1 MTITTSGASMPHH
14 HAIVVNRPGG
24 PDVLTYTRVA
34 TPTPGRGEL
43 LVDVAVAGVNFMDT
57 GTRTGQN
64 GPGPFPITP
73 GVEGAG
79 RVVAL
84 GEGVSEFEIGQR
96 VAWQYTWGSYA
107 ERLILP
113 TRQAIPVPDDI
124 DDDTAASLLM
134 QGLTAQHLVDG
145 YYPIQHG
152 DTVLI
157 HAAAGGVGLLTT
169 QLARRRG
176 ARVIARVSSQAKAAM
191 ARDAGATEVIIDST
205 GTFADQ
211 VLAMTN
217 GVGVRVVYD
226 GSGTATFADS
236 IKSLAVHGVM
246 AYYGNTLE
254 TVAPVELTSLPNSIR
269 VGYPNVFDHVRTRD
283 ALLTHT
289 GELFDL
295 VRTGQLKITIGAR
308 YPLAHADQAHT
319 DLQNRTTIG
328 KLLLTAPETSH

>member
-1 MTITTSGASMPHH
+1 MPHH
-14 HAIVVNRPGG
+14 HAILVNHPGG
-24 PDVLTYTRVA
+24 PETLTYTQIA

-64 GPGPFPITP
+64 GPGQFPVTP

-84 GEGVSEFEIGQR
+84 GDGVTDFEIGQR
-96 VAWQYTWGSYA
+96 VAWQFAWGSYT
-107 ERLILP
+107 EKLILAAS
-113 TRQAIPVPDDI
+113 QAIPVPDDI

-145 YYPIQHG
+145 YHPVQPG

-157 HAAAGGVGLLTT
+157 HAAAGGVGLLAT
-169 QLARRRG
+169 QLAHQRG
-176 ARVIARVSSQAKAAM
+176 ARVIARVSSQTKAAV
-191 ARDAGATEVIIDST
+191 ARDAGADQVIIDSV
-205 GTFADQ
+205 GSFADQ
-211 VLAMTN
+211 VLAITN
-217 GVGVRVVYD
+217 GLGVNVVYD

-254 TVAPVELTSLPNSIR
+254 VVAPVELTSLPNSIR
-269 VGYPNVFDHVRTRD
+269 IGYPSVFDHVRTREE
-283 ALLTHT
+283 LLTHT
-289 GELFDL
+289 RELFEL
-295 VRTGQLKITIGAR
+295 VRTSQLKITIGAR

-319 DLQNRTTIG
+319 DLQARTTTG
-328 KLLLTAPETSH
+328 KLLLTRS